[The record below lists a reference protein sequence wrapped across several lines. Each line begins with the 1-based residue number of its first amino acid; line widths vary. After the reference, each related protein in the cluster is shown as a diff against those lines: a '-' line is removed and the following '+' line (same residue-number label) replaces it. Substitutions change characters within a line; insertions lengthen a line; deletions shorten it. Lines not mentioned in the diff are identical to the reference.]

1 MENKMTPT
9 QKQILK
15 QISELNSRH
24 ACFLLAIF
32 LFEKLLRVI
41 DLQFFF
47 VFLWLMVLFYEIIL
61 I

>member
-1 MENKMTPT
+1 MPAFYS
-9 QKQILK
+9 Q
-15 QISELNSRH
+15 
-24 ACFLLAIF
+24 IF
-32 LFEKLLRVI
+32 LYEKLLRDI